1 MKNKIP
7 YVVLERIQPI
17 IDEYENLIEIDP
29 DPGFAYKFDYALGKD
44 FYFYVEHQDNDAN
57 INIRYRPISDTNLK
71 EHYASVNVDQLV
83 QIFKQ
88 WLTLMGKY
96 AKINTIFD
104 KISYATYQK
113 EFLNDFK
120 LVDPDAD
127 TKPFGFGQQSAL
139 YDYLDNIKDLLP
151 AYQESLPEEK
161 WPELAA
167 LEKECADLQNDIPS
181 LTQTQTVKRL
191 TKIWGKA
198 RKLSIPILK
207 DLFKVFGNETMKEL
221 AKKGVELAGD
231 LVYSIPGH
239 FIL

>member
-7 YVVLERIQPI
+7 YVVLERIQPL
-17 IDEYENLIEIDP
+17 IDEYENLIEVDLDP
-29 DPGFAYKFDYALGKD
+29 NFAYKFAYALGDD
-44 FYFYVEHQDNDAN
+44 FYFHVEHQ
-57 INIRYRPISDTNLK
+57 STNAKHRITYKPLSNAELK
-71 EHYASVNVDQLV
+71 QHTAEVDVEQLV
-83 QIFKQ
+83 QVFKQ

-104 KISYATYQK
+104 NISYATYQK

-127 TKPFGFGQQSAL
+127 TKPFGFGQQSAI
-139 YDYLDNIKDLLP
+139 YDYLDNIRGLLP

-167 LEKECADLQNDIPS
+167 IEKECTDLQNDIPS

-198 RKLSIPILK
+198 RKLSIPIMK
-207 DLFKVFGNETMKEL
+207 EFFKVFGNETMKEL

-239 FIL
+239 FIS